1 MVRDGES
8 IALVGAGRMGTGIA
22 WNLLRAGH
30 AVGYL
35 NHPGN
40 ADTAEIDGAGAERFG
55 DLASLMR
62 DRTAVILVVTGAPQ
76 VEAVVDGFLPH
87 LGGAAVIDCSTSL
100 PETSRR
106 MAERVEA
113 AGSTWLDA
121 AMTRT
126 PKEAREGRLGLIL
139 GGADEVVARW
149 RPVLESFAE
158 SVQRAGGPGDGH
170 AMKLIHNFV
179 SLGFSAV
186 MAEAAAAADAQGIP
200 RERLVEVLGAGGG
213 KSVVLDRFTP
223 WLLEGDEAAFSFTLA
238 NAAKDTGYHSD
249 AAGEGARIAAL
260 VAAIYREAAERAPGA
275 PVPKLAEML

>member
-1 MVRDGES
+1 MAER

-35 NHPGN
+35 HHPGN
-40 ADTAEIDGAGAERFG
+40 ADTSEIDGAGAERFG
-55 DLASLMR
+55 DTASLMA

-76 VEAVVDGFLPH
+76 VEAVVGDLLPH

-106 MAERVEA
+106 MAGRVEA

-139 GGADEVVARW
+139 GGADDVVARW
-149 RPVLESFAE
+149 RPVLECFAE
-158 SVQRAGGPGDGH
+158 SIHHVGGPGDGH

-186 MAEAAAAADAQGIP
+186 MAEAAAAADRQGIP

-213 KSVVLDRFTP
+213 RSVVLDRFTP

-238 NAAKDTGYHSD
+238 NAAKDTGYHAD

-275 PVPKLAEML
+275 PVPKLVEMI

>member
-1 MVRDGES
+1 MES

-35 NHPGN
+35 DHPGN

-55 DLASLMR
+55 DVPALMAG
-62 DRTAVILVVTGAPQ
+62 RTAVILVVTGAPQ
-76 VEAVVDGFLPH
+76 VEAVVADLLPH
-87 LGGAAVIDCSTSL
+87 LDGAAVIDCSTSL
-100 PETSRR
+100 PGTSRR
-106 MAERVEA
+106 MAGRVEA

-139 GGADEVVARW
+139 GGSDEVVARW
-149 RPVLESFAE
+149 RPVLESFGE
-158 SVQRAGGPGDGH
+158 SIQQVGGPGDGH

-200 RERLVEVLGAGGG
+200 RERLVEVLGTGGG
-213 KSVVLDRFTP
+213 KSVVLDRFAP

-275 PVPKLAEML
+275 PVPKLVEMLL

>member
-1 MVRDGES
+1 MER

-22 WNLLRAGH
+22 LNLLRAGH
-30 AVGYL
+30 DVGYL
-35 NHPGN
+35 DHPGN
-40 ADTAEIDGAGAERFG
+40 ADTGEIDAAGAERSG
-55 DLASLMR
+55 DAASLMAG
-62 DRTAVILVVTGAPQ
+62 RTAAILVVTGAPE
-76 VEAVVDGFLPH
+76 VEAVVEGLLPH
-87 LGGAAVIDCSTSL
+87 LNGAAVIDCSTSL
-100 PETSRR
+100 PATSRR

-139 GGADEVVARW
+139 GGADDVVARW
-149 RPVLESFAE
+149 RPVLESFGE
-158 SVQRAGGPGDGH
+158 SIQHVGGPGDGH

-186 MAEAAAAADAQGIP
+186 LAEAAAAADAQGIP
-200 RERLVEVLGAGGG
+200 REALVEVLGAGGG

-223 WLLEGDEAAFSFTLA
+223 FLLEGDEAAFSFTLS
-238 NAAKDTGYHSD
+238 NAAKDMGYHAD

-275 PVPKLAEML
+275 PVPKLVEMLP